1 MISPEHLPIPLSHK
15 SEPISGFP
23 RAACPTQRAC
33 TFPISLSI
41 RSRLYGSQ
49 WLQASSMAPNGA
61 NGANGAKPMAP
72 GAIGANGARRVFAI
86 GNQLPQWR
94 QTNGANGA
102 EWCQRRPM
110 APEPLGAIAQW
121 LLEPYNLAVTRI
133 HLVPVRLRSSDINQQ
148 QHDLAKSV

>member
-1 MISPEHLPIPLSHK
+1 
-15 SEPISGFP
+15 
-23 RAACPTQRAC
+23 
-33 TFPISLSI
+33 
-41 RSRLYGSQ
+41 
-49 WLQASSMAPNGA
+49 MAP

-102 EWCQRRPM
+102 EWRQRRPM

-121 LLEPYNLAVTRI
+121 LLEPYNIDASQSTLRNSPHLRTNCVTI
-133 HLVPVRLRSSDINQQ
+133 
-148 QHDLAKSV
+148 